1 MTNPNNAVGTSAAY
15 GGRTSADAF
24 GDGLAGYSRGI
35 LSGWACAPKTG
46 MKVEVGGTSGV
57 RDVAI
62 AEDNAGNKTTINNI
76 SASPIEVTISAAP
89 GANTRIDAIVAY
101 VDNPPQGTSTIV
113 DNYEACGL
121 IAVDGTASSSPT
133 APDEAAIRTA
143 ITADGASGSTAYY
156 TVIAYITVAN
166 GTTDITSGEIAAG
179 PTVFGAFSRHLN
191 ESQSYTAW
199 TGAVSKFPGKDF
211 DDIGCSYSSSGS
223 ITISKAGIWMLTTN
237 IATPGGSGEF
247 GTAEIRVNGTAIVS
261 NREFATGSL
270 AATASATTIVKLNT
284 GDVVD
289 VFHAGSQNQTLST
302 RTAQNFS
309 GMCII

>member
-24 GDGLAGYSRGI
+24 GDGIAAFSRGI

-57 RDVAI
+57 RDVLV

-89 GANTRIDAIVAY
+89 GANTRIDAVVAY

-156 TVIAYITVAN
+156 AVIAYITVAS
-166 GTTDITSGEIAAG
+166 GTTDITSGEIASGGQAMVKESIIG
-179 PTVFGAFSRHLN
+179 NYGSVNVLRLGNKKIMWGSDTVSSVANNTDKAKTVQFP
-191 ESQSYTAW
+191 ESFNSVPSVTV
-199 TGAVSKFPGKDF
+199 TVS
-211 DDIGCSYSSSGS
+211 S
-223 ITISKAGIWMLTTN
+223 W
-237 IATPGGSGEF
+237 
-247 GTAEIRVNGTAIVS
+247 
-261 NREFATGSL
+261 L
-270 AATASATTIVKLNT
+270 AL
-284 GDVVD
+284 
-289 VFHAGSQNQTLST
+289 
-302 RTAQNFS
+302 R
-309 GMCII
+309 MCITNSTTTSQTSVIVNHSQGSTINVPFNWIAIG